1 MNQKLTRKP
10 TFGEKEFLRI
20 TTPKPLIRYHSQTP
34 SDFDESLGFSPN
46 KSSEISPSPSL
57 VPSLSGTGLRS
68 QVIAEILMKRERQVV
83 FPKNS
88 KFQACVTPSN
98 YSTSSVETHSRNR
111 KDISPIDSCQNGT
124 EDESQKLTRKPTFGE
139 KEFLRI
145 TTPKPLIRYHSQT
158 PSDFDES
165 LGFSPNKSSEISPSP
180 SLVPSLSGTGLR
192 SQVIAE
198 ILMKRERQ
206 VVFPKN
212 SKFQACVTP
221 SNYSTSS
228 VETHSRNRKDI
239 SPIDSCQNGTEDESQ
254 SELSQ
259 LRRMPSKPS
268 ITRIGPFISG

>member
-1 MNQKLTRKP
+1 MKRESLNTFHISSWFKLKLAYTISRRWSFHFHWKAGTDRGFHMNWKTRHISIHISFNKRIFDTNVSFVHLNQRLTRKP

-68 QVIAEILMKRERQVV
+68 QVIAEILMKREPQVV

-98 YSTSSVETHSRNR
+98 YSTSSVETHLRNR
-111 KDISPIDSCQNGT
+111 KDISPIDSCQNG
-124 EDESQKLTRKPTFGE
+124 
-139 KEFLRI
+139 
-145 TTPKPLIRYHSQT
+145 
-158 PSDFDES
+158 
-165 LGFSPNKSSEISPSP
+165 
-180 SLVPSLSGTGLR
+180 
-192 SQVIAE
+192 A
-198 ILMKRERQ
+198 
-206 VVFPKN
+206 
-212 SKFQACVTP
+212 
-221 SNYSTSS
+221 
-228 VETHSRNRKDI
+228 
-239 SPIDSCQNGTEDESQ
+239 EDESQ

-268 ITRIGPFISG
+268 IPRIGPFISG